1 MAEAPAGDGK
11 RDIILKVKDLK
22 MHFPLRQGLL
32 QRRVGTIKAV
42 DGVSFELREQE
53 VMGLVGESGCGKTT
67 VGRALLRL
75 YDPTGG
81 EVLFHRADGSWVD
94 VAQISRKEM
103 KDLRKEMRMI
113 FQDPFSSLNPRL
125 TVRDIIAEPLVIHNS
140 DRDKITSRVAELM
153 EAVGLK
159 PAYMGRYPHEFSG
172 GQRQRIG
179 VARTLA
185 LNPRLIVADEPVS
198 ALDVSV
204 QAQVLNLLQTL
215 RDELRLTFVFIS
227 HDLSVVEHICDKIA
241 VMYVGKLVE
250 LAPTDELL
258 RNPKHPY
265 TEALVSAVPPAD
277 PLIKMERII
286 LEGDVPS
293 PANPPSGCVF
303 HPRCR
308 YAQDICQEQEPPLVQ
323 IGPDHHARCH
333 FSEELE
339 LQEWLMSRQKHKDA
353 DRRFAALAYILPVIG
368 GLLGLALDGGNP
380 LTRVHARQSISTVI
394 ALIITFFVW
403 AAVGYVLSLI
413 PIAGPIVAIALF
425 SLVIAMAAFLAA
437 NWLFSFVMA
446 LRGEERTIPFAN
458 RVALRVFGNGG
469 AETPSA

>member
-1 MAEAPAGDGK
+1 MEQDV
-11 RDIILKVKDLK
+11 ILKVNDLK

-32 QRRVGTIKAV
+32 QRQVGTIKAV
-42 DGVSFELREQE
+42 DGLSFELREQE

-94 VAQISRKEM
+94 VAKISRREM

-125 TVRDIIAEPLVIHNS
+125 TVRDIIAEPLVIHGEAS
-140 DRDKITSRVAELM
+140 GDAVTARVAELM
-153 EAVGLK
+153 QAVGLK

-204 QAQVLNLLQTL
+204 QAQVLNLLQNL
-215 RDELRLTFVFIS
+215 KDDLRLTFIFIS
-227 HDLSVVEHICDKIA
+227 HDLSVVEHICDRIA

-250 LAPTDELL
+250 LAPTAELL
-258 RNPKHPY
+258 RRPRHPY

-293 PANPPSGCVF
+293 PANPPAGCVF

-308 YAQDICQEQEPPLVQ
+308 YAKDICREEAPPLAR
-323 IGPDHHARCH
+323 IGPNHSARCH
-333 FSEELE
+333 F
-339 LQEWLMSRQKHKDA
+339 A
-353 DRRFAALAYILPVIG
+353 DE
-368 GLLGLALDGGNP
+368 LALQGVAD
-380 LTRVHARQSISTVI
+380 
-394 ALIITFFVW
+394 
-403 AAVGYVLSLI
+403 
-413 PIAGPIVAIALF
+413 VAIEAP
-425 SLVIAMAAFLAA
+425 A
-437 NWLFSFVMA
+437 
-446 LRGEERTIPFAN
+446 
-458 RVALRVFGNGG
+458 
-469 AETPSA
+469 